1 MSFDRSSWV
10 PFWRSNDRF
19 SLEHFKYI
27 IGELQEVKV
36 VNKLNKDSVMDMLGS
51 IVEIVTYGDQN
62 DASIFECFMEYH
74 ILAEFLRLVKISRTS
89 SIEVQLLH
97 YLSILIQNL
106 ESENSIYYCFSN
118 GYINNIILHPF
129 KFYTGDLASYFASF
143 LRTVSGKLN
152 KETIYLLV
160 NVEEGMVVSFPLY
173 SEALKFARNEEKM
186 IQIAV
191 RAVTLNVYN
200 ASDDMVLAF
209 LTTPPASEYFS
220 DLLLH
225 LRDQCLHFDSL
236 VSTTMYSC
244 TREIRNQLQ
253 MGTDLVVNDLY
264 YFNDIL
270 KTGQPGL
277 IRLMIENIFRSLV
290 LPALLPLQLSENFG
304 SQSSITSLC
313 VISRLLQVVDGRE
326 LVNSVAIALLCSYMF
341 SFARSTIEKGDSD
354 EGALTDVDTVNHFAE
369 YLINIKEVVVRFL
382 EAEGEENLSKTNLF
396 GILSE
401 YISCRTGSASC
412 LLDKFSVERNGVLSI
427 ILSENISVL
436 LAFLMFLIIL
446 SEHKDLD
453 NSLSPILG
461 FADKNIGMGLE
472 MSSSNLLSRAMDGDI
487 FATHMP
493 KILTALLRVLV
504 SQPPFSIL
512 TQWHTGWVIG
522 KLLRYHDIKFTE
534 HDINLFNVSYE
545 QSREGLMQ
553 ELNGCWSDYIPTTV
567 ENEWLKC
574 TRALAES
581 SEFKDP
587 FLTLEVSMHNHLPEG
602 SMSSSHAWQRM
613 VDAVKVFVLRHQLEA
628 IIFKR
633 DTQEEPMNQLRNA
646 LKGTLDKEDGID
658 LHSATYGTRTG
669 LGPGIPCKI
678 AFSKRE
684 VKDVCLIPVAK
695 GIFGKL
701 LLAEKLSLDSY
712 EGVVIAVAPL
722 AGLSPKIDDEHSTW
736 LHLRI
741 REFDPRVL
749 AKKAGV
755 NDFTSA
761 NNVVDGRWTLAFQT
775 TEICDSALL
784 LIRREIDK
792 QLSSVKRLLAPF
804 LQTYSPKNSSD

>member
-27 IGELQEVKV
+27 IGELQEIKV
-36 VNKLNKDSVMDMLGS
+36 VNKLNKDSVMDMLGA

-62 DASIFECFMEYH
+62 DASIFECFMEYQ
-74 ILAEFLRLVKISRTS
+74 ILAEFLRLIKISRNS
-89 SIEVQLLH
+89 SIQVQLLH

-118 GYINNIILHPF
+118 GYINNIILYPF
-129 KFYTGDLASYFASF
+129 KFDTGDLASYFASF

-152 KETIYLLV
+152 RETIYLLV
-160 NVEEGMVVSFPLY
+160 NVEEDMVVSFPLY

-186 IQIAV
+186 IQIAI

-200 ASDDMVLAF
+200 ACDDMVLAF

-220 DLLLH
+220 NLVLH

-236 VSTTMYSC
+236 VSTTMDSC

-270 KTGQPGL
+270 KIGQPGL
-277 IRLMIENIFRSLV
+277 SRLMIGNIFRSLV

-313 VISRLLQVVDGRE
+313 VICRLLQVVDGRE
-326 LVNSVAIALLCSYMF
+326 MVNSVAIALLCSYMF

-354 EGALTDVDTVNHFAE
+354 EGAIIDVDTVNHFAE
-369 YLINIKEVVVRFL
+369 YLIDIKEVIVPSL
-382 EAEGEENLSKTNLF
+382 EAEGAENLSKTNLF

-401 YISCRTGSASC
+401 YISCHTGSASC
-412 LLDKFSVERNGVLSI
+412 LLDKFSVDRNGVLSL
-427 ILSENISVL
+427 ILSENISIL

-453 NSLSPILG
+453 SSLSSILG
-461 FADKNIGMGLE
+461 FADKNTGMGQE
-472 MSSSNLLSRAMDGDI
+472 MSSTNLLPCAMDGNI

-504 SQPPFSIL
+504 SQPPFSIS
-512 TQWHTGWVIG
+512 TRWHTGWVLG
-522 KLLRYHDIKFTE
+522 KLLRYHDSKFTE
-534 HDINLFNVSYE
+534 HDIDLFNVSYE
-545 QSREGLMQ
+545 QSREGLAQ

-567 ENEWLKC
+567 EIEWLKC
-574 TRALAES
+574 MRALAES
-581 SEFKDP
+581 SELKDP
-587 FLTLEVSMHNHLPEG
+587 FLTLEVSTHDHLPEG

-613 VDAVKVFVLRHQLEA
+613 VDAVKVFVLWNQLEA

-633 DTQEEPMNQLRNA
+633 DTQEEPMNQLRSA

-658 LHSATYGTRTG
+658 IHSATYGTQTG

-684 VKDVCLIPVAK
+684 VKDVYLIPVAK

-701 LLAEKLSLDSY
+701 LLAEKLSLDSD

-722 AGLSPKIDDEHSTW
+722 AGVSPKIDDEHSTW

-741 REFDPRVL
+741 REFDPRVH
-749 AKKAGV
+749 AKKAGAD
-755 NDFTSA
+755 DFTGA

-784 LIRREIDK
+784 LIQRELDK
-792 QLSSVKRLLAPF
+792 QRSSVERLLAPF
-804 LQTYSPKNSSD
+804 LQNYSSKNSSD

>member
-1 MSFDRSSWV
+1 METKMMHQ
-10 PFWRSNDRF
+10 F
-19 SLEHFKYI
+19 SK
-27 IGELQEVKV
+27 
-36 VNKLNKDSVMDMLGS
+36 
-51 IVEIVTYGDQN
+51 
-62 DASIFECFMEYH
+62 
-74 ILAEFLRLVKISRTS
+74 FLRLIKISRNS

-118 GYINNIILHPF
+118 GYINNIILYPF
-129 KFYTGDLASYFASF
+129 KFDTGDLASYFASF

-152 KETIYLLV
+152 RETIYLLV
-160 NVEEGMVVSFPLY
+160 NVEEDMVVSFPLY

-186 IQIAV
+186 IQIAI

-200 ASDDMVLAF
+200 ACDDMVLAF

-220 DLLLH
+220 DLVLH

-236 VSTTMYSC
+236 VRTTMDSC

-270 KTGQPGL
+270 KIGQPGL
-277 IRLMIENIFRSLV
+277 SRLMIENIFRSLV
-290 LPALLPLQLSENFG
+290 LPALLPLQSSENFG

-313 VISRLLQVVDGRE
+313 VICRLLQVVDGRE

-354 EGALTDVDTVNHFAE
+354 EGAMINVDTVNHFAE
-369 YLINIKEVVVRFL
+369 YLIDIKEVIVPFL
-382 EAEGEENLSKTNLF
+382 EAEGAENISKTNLF

-401 YISCRTGSASC
+401 YISCRTGTASC
-412 LLDKFSVERNGVLSI
+412 LLDKFSVERNDVLSL
-427 ILSENISVL
+427 ILSENISIL

-453 NSLSPILG
+453 SSLSSILG
-461 FADKNIGMGLE
+461 FADKNTGQE
-472 MSSSNLLSRAMDGDI
+472 MSSNNLLQRAMDGNI

-504 SQPPFSIL
+504 SQPPFSIS
-512 TQWHTGWVIG
+512 TRWHIGWVLG
-522 KLLRYHDIKFTE
+522 KLLRYHDTKFTE
-534 HDINLFNVSYE
+534 HDIDLFNVSYE
-545 QSREGLMQ
+545 QSREGLAQ

-567 ENEWLKC
+567 EIEWLKC

-581 SEFKDP
+581 SGLKDP
-587 FLTLEVSMHNHLPEG
+587 FLTLEVSTHDHLPEG

-613 VDAVKVFVLRHQLEA
+613 VDAVKVFVLWHQLEA

-633 DTQEEPMNQLRNA
+633 DTQEEHMNQLRSA

-658 LHSATYGTRTG
+658 IHSATYGTRTG

-684 VKDVCLIPVAK
+684 VKDVYLIPVAK

-701 LLAEKLSLDSY
+701 LLAEKLSLDSD

-741 REFDPRVL
+741 REFDPRVH
-749 AKKAGV
+749 AKKAGA
-755 NDFTSA
+755 NDFTGA

-784 LIRREIDK
+784 LTRRELDK
-792 QLSSVKRLLAPF
+792 QRSSVERLLAPF
-804 LQTYSPKNSSD
+804 LQNYSPKNSSD

>member
-27 IGELQEVKV
+27 IGELQEIKV
-36 VNKLNKDSVMDMLGS
+36 VNKLNKDSVMDMLGA

-62 DASIFECFMEYH
+62 DSSIFECFMEYQ
-74 ILAEFLRLVKISRTS
+74 ILAEFLRLIKISRNS
-89 SIEVQLLH
+89 SIQVQLLH

-118 GYINNIILHPF
+118 GYINNIILYPF
-129 KFYTGDLASYFASF
+129 KFDTGDLASYFASF

-152 KETIYLLV
+152 RETIYLLV
-160 NVEEGMVVSFPLY
+160 NVEEDMVVSFPLY

-186 IQIAV
+186 IQIAI

-200 ASDDMVLAF
+200 ACDDMVLAF

-220 DLLLH
+220 DLVLH

-236 VSTTMYSC
+236 GF
-244 TREIRNQLQ
+244 LHA
-253 MGTDLVVNDLY
+253 
-264 YFNDIL
+264 
-270 KTGQPGL
+270 
-277 IRLMIENIFRSLV
+277 SLV

-313 VISRLLQVVDGRE
+313 VICRLLQVVDGRE

-354 EGALTDVDTVNHFAE
+354 EGAIIDVDTVNHFAE
-369 YLINIKEVVVRFL
+369 YLIDIKEVIVPSL
-382 EAEGEENLSKTNLF
+382 EAEGAENLSKTNLF
-396 GILSE
+396 EILSE
-401 YISCRTGSASC
+401 YISCHTNSASC
-412 LLDKFSVERNGVLSI
+412 LLDKFSVDRNGVLSL
-427 ILSENISVL
+427 ILSENISIL

-453 NSLSPILG
+453 SSLSSILG
-461 FADKNIGMGLE
+461 FADKNTGVGQE
-472 MSSSNLLSRAMDGDI
+472 MSSTNLLPRAMDGNI

-504 SQPPFSIL
+504 SQPPFSIS
-512 TQWHTGWVIG
+512 TRWHTGWVLR
-522 KLLRYHDIKFTE
+522 KLLRYHDTKFTE
-534 HDINLFNVSYE
+534 HDIDLFNVSYE
-545 QSREGLMQ
+545 QSREGLAQ

-567 ENEWLKC
+567 EIEWLKC

-581 SEFKDP
+581 SELKDP
-587 FLTLEVSMHNHLPEG
+587 FLTLEVSTHDHLPEG

-613 VDAVKVFVLRHQLEA
+613 VDAVKVFVLWNQLEA

-633 DTQEEPMNQLRNA
+633 DTQEEPMNQLRSA

-658 LHSATYGTRTG
+658 IHSATYGTQTG

-684 VKDVCLIPVAK
+684 VKDVYLIPVAK

-701 LLAEKLSLDSY
+701 LLAEKLSLDSD

-741 REFDPRVL
+741 REFDPRVH
-749 AKKAGV
+749 AKKAGA
-755 NDFTSA
+755 NDFTGA

-784 LIRREIDK
+784 LIRRELDK
-792 QLSSVKRLLAPF
+792 QRSSVERLLAPF
-804 LQTYSPKNSSD
+804 LQNYSSKNSSD

>member
-10 PFWRSNDRF
+10 PFWRSTDRF

-27 IGELQEVKV
+27 IGELQEIKV
-36 VNKLNKDSVMDMLGS
+36 VNKLNKDSVMDMLGA

-62 DASIFECFMEYH
+62 DASIFECFMEYQ
-74 ILAEFLRLVKISRTS
+74 ILAEFLRLIKISRNS

-106 ESENSIYYCFSN
+106 ENYCFSN
-118 GYINNIILHPF
+118 GYINNIILYPF
-129 KFYTGDLASYFASF
+129 KFDTGDLASYFASF

-152 KETIYLLV
+152 RETIYLLV
-160 NVEEGMVVSFPLY
+160 NVEEGIPRLAVRDLRREERKYKVKQDMVVSFPLY

-186 IQIAV
+186 IQIAI

-200 ASDDMVLAF
+200 ACDDMVLAF

-220 DLLLH
+220 DLVLH

-236 VSTTMYSC
+236 VRTTMDSC

-270 KTGQPGL
+270 KIGQPGL
-277 IRLMIENIFRSLV
+277 SRLMIENIFRSLV
-290 LPALLPLQLSENFG
+290 LPALLPLQSSENFG

-313 VISRLLQVVDGRE
+313 VICRLLQVVDGRE

-354 EGALTDVDTVNHFAE
+354 EGAMINVDTVNHFAE
-369 YLINIKEVVVRFL
+369 YLIDIKEVIVPFL
-382 EAEGEENLSKTNLF
+382 EAEGAENISKTNLF

-401 YISCRTGSASC
+401 YISCRTGTASC
-412 LLDKFSVERNGVLSI
+412 LLDKFSVERNDVLSL
-427 ILSENISVL
+427 ILSENISIL

-453 NSLSPILG
+453 SSLSSILG
-461 FADKNIGMGLE
+461 FADKNTGQE
-472 MSSSNLLSRAMDGDI
+472 MSSNNLLQRAMDGNI

-504 SQPPFSIL
+504 SQPPFSIS
-512 TQWHTGWVIG
+512 TRWHIGWVLG
-522 KLLRYHDIKFTE
+522 KLLRYHDTKFTE
-534 HDINLFNVSYE
+534 HDIDLFNVSYE
-545 QSREGLMQ
+545 QSREGLAQ

-567 ENEWLKC
+567 EIEWLKC

-581 SEFKDP
+581 SGLKDP
-587 FLTLEVSMHNHLPEG
+587 FLTLEVSTHDHLPEG

-613 VDAVKVFVLRHQLEA
+613 VDAVK
-628 IIFKR
+628 
-633 DTQEEPMNQLRNA
+633 
-646 LKGTLDKEDGID
+646 
-658 LHSATYGTRTG
+658 
-669 LGPGIPCKI
+669 
-678 AFSKRE
+678 
-684 VKDVCLIPVAK
+684 
-695 GIFGKL
+695 
-701 LLAEKLSLDSY
+701 
-712 EGVVIAVAPL
+712 
-722 AGLSPKIDDEHSTW
+722 PKIDDEHSTW

-741 REFDPRVL
+741 REFDPRVH
-749 AKKAGV
+749 AKKAGA
-755 NDFTSA
+755 NDFTGA

-784 LIRREIDK
+784 LTRRELDK
-792 QLSSVKRLLAPF
+792 QRSSVERLLAPF
-804 LQTYSPKNSSD
+804 LQNYSPKNSSD